1 MAIDTVVTFDDLLRQ
16 QGKIPSSSS
25 SQNNNAFKASDYYN
39 PGWGAAS
46 YGGGIS
52 SGGNFNVKQYEDY
65 FKTINDKYNTPG
77 TRYFDSSA
85 GIENSKTNANTKSG
99 SYASDMYDRY
109 LNGSISFDD
118 YINSIENKY
127 GGYQDVDTTIPN
139 VNNAWGNVGGT
150 NSTGGYT
157 GGYGASGGSYN
168 SGYDSGYQTQIA
180 GIQDYLNSMM
190 AAYQQAYEAQLSAIR
205 EAQAAK
211 ERARREALGYA
222 QGSVNQNSDEALRQ
236 AYIQARKAQRDMP
249 QQLAA
254 QGISGGLSESTAASL
269 QNQYGENRN
278 ELEQARQQAL
288 AQLASEYA
296 SGAATD
302 ASGYNMQIAN
312 ILGQQAQ
319 QNAALQQ
326 WGFEQMLNAR
336 QNAASRARSYSG
348 SSSYNRYDD
357 PEYLTLF
364 QEAAIGGIS
373 ANALRS
379 HAASIIGQYG
389 VDAYEDLLEQAQ
401 GGTNSGFSFNN
412 SSSGFTGPYN
422 SLGPLDLLANIRAAA
437 GNY

>member
-16 QGKIPSSSS
+16 QGKIPSGSS

-99 SYASDMYDRY
+99 SYAFDMYDKY
-109 LNGSISFDD
+109 LQDNDLD
-118 YINSIENKY
+118 AYINAIENKY

-139 VNNAWGNVGGT
+139 VNNAWGNVGGA
-150 NSTGGYT
+150 NSTGGY
-157 GGYGASGGSYN
+157 SSSSGSYN
-168 SGYDSGYQTQIA
+168 SGYDSGYQTQMA
-180 GIQDYLNSMM
+180 GIQDYISSMM

-205 EAQAAK
+205 EAQAAQ

-364 QEAAIGGIS
+364 QDAAIGGIS
-373 ANALRS
+373 ANALRNN
-379 HAASIIGQYG
+379 ASYIIGQYG
-389 VDAYEDLLEQAQ
+389 INGYEDLLEQAESSK
-401 GGTNSGFSFNN
+401 NSGNF
-412 SSSGFTGPYN
+412 SSSFIGPVQGSGN
-422 SLGPLDLLANIRAAA
+422 LNLLGQYFGQR
-437 GNY
+437 Y

>member
-46 YGGGIS
+46 YSGGIS
-52 SGGNFNVKQYEDY
+52 SGGNFNVKPYEDY
-65 FKTINDKYNTPG
+65 FKTINDKYSTPG

-99 SYASDMYDRY
+99 SYASDMYDKY
-109 LNGSISFDD
+109 LQDNDLD
-118 YINSIENKY
+118 AYINAIENKY

-139 VNNAWGNVGGT
+139 VNNTWGNVGGA

-157 GGYGASGGSYN
+157 GGYDASGGSYN
-168 SGYDSGYQTQIA
+168 SGYDSGYQTQMA

-205 EAQAAK
+205 EAQAAQ

-336 QNAASRARSYSG
+336 QNAASRARS
-348 SSSYNRYDD
+348 SSSYKYYND
-357 PEYLTLF
+357 PEF
-364 QEAAIGGIS
+364 ASIAQEVITGQLS
-373 ANALRS
+373 ANDLRNMS
-379 HAASIIGQYG
+379 GPIISRLG
-389 VDAYEDLLEQAQ
+389 VDGYEYLMEQAQ
-401 GGTNSGFSFNN
+401 DEADNGFSFSD
-412 SSSGFTGPYN
+412 SSTGSINPDN
-422 SLGPLDLLANIRAAA
+422 LLQLILGMQRLGIPGI
-437 GNY
+437 G